1 VAANGLPQHVF
12 LDTQVYERVGF
23 QYDSKPFRALSELI
37 TKERLKLLATDI
49 VVGEVEKHIDVRVRQ
64 AFNAHK
70 EFADGKGR
78 ILKGSGVPG
87 VADRVQWFERDA
99 VIADLTKQ
107 FHDFL
112 DKHKAETVDV
122 DDVSIDELLADYFG
136 KKPPF
141 KGDLPKPE
149 FPDAI
154 NAKALCEWAE
164 FNEVDV
170 FVVSGD
176 EGFREACAAC
186 KQLHVFDQLGKL
198 LDRVAD
204 DDKKLADFIRAQA
217 IAHIDEIKA
226 EAVKEYEGLWFYL
239 KDEDGEAQVTVDE
252 ARFEGDV
259 EVLELGDGEA
269 TVVVSFLLE
278 YTAEASFGDPDMQ
291 SYDSETGETFSW
303 GTKEETVH
311 RRGRARVE
319 LSVWFEGLDPGSVQI
334 KNVRLVEP
342 SESVGIDVYDPRDF
356 K

>member
-1 VAANGLPQHVF
+1 MADDAHDGVGLDGGPDPSQVSAAGPNDDLCDSARRIAQPGRSLWREALVVMLVTVQH
-12 LDTQVYERVGF
+12 E
-23 QYDSKPFRALSELI
+23 
-37 TKERLKLLATDI
+37 
-49 VVGEVEKHIDVRVRQ
+49 IDVTRHQLMRNRVEV
-64 AFNAHK
+64 F
-70 EFADGKGR
+70 
-78 ILKGSGVPG
+78 SGEASFVDPHTIRLTFVDKSG
-87 VADRVQWFERDA
+87 QRDVTA
-99 VIADLTKQ
+99 ENIVIAVGSRPGTDRTLEYDGRHVLQ
-107 FHDFL
+107 S
-112 DKHKAETVDV
+112 
-122 DDVSIDELLADYFG
+122 DDI
-136 KKPPF
+136 
-141 KGDLPKPE
+141 
-149 FPDAI
+149 
-154 NAKALCEWAE
+154 
-164 FNEVDV
+164 
-170 FVVSGD
+170 
-176 EGFREACAAC
+176 
-186 KQLHVFDQLGKL
+186 LGLEKL

-252 ARFEGDV
+252 ARFEGEV

-278 YTAEASFGDPDMQ
+278 YTAEASFADPDMQ